1 MKKNLTYVVM
11 AAATA
16 VLFAGCAFHPTVGAI
31 YQNIEAPVTAT
42 SSTEGMK
49 TGESDQCTSILGLVA
64 TGNCSVENAKA
75 NSGITDVSSVD
86 YQVTSYFSVYS
97 TGKTVIKGK

>member
-1 MKKNLTYVVM
+1 MKKVLTYAAM

-16 VLFAGCAFHPTVGAI
+16 VIFTGCAVHPTVGAI

-42 SSTEGMK
+42 SSTEGLK
-49 TGESDQCTSILGLVA
+49 TGESDTCTSILGLVA
-64 TGNCSVENAKA
+64 TGNCSIENAKA

-86 YQVTSYFSVYS
+86 YQITSILSLYS

>member
-1 MKKNLTYVVM
+1 MKKNPIFALL
-11 AAATA
+11 AAAA
-16 VLFAGCAFHPTVGAI
+16 LFTGCAVHPTVGVI

-42 SSTEGMK
+42 GNAEGIK
-49 TGESDQCTSILGLVA
+49 TGNSDQCTSILGLIA
-64 TGNCSVENAKA
+64 TGNCSVESAKT

-86 YQVTSYFSVYS
+86 YQITSYFSVYS

>member
-1 MKKNLTYVVM
+1 MKKVLLFAAVT
-11 AAATA
+11 AATA
-16 VLFAGCAFHPTVGAI
+16 VVFTGCAVHPTVGVI

-42 SSTEGMK
+42 SSAEGIK
-49 TGESDQCTSILGLVA
+49 TGESEQCTSILGLIA

-86 YQVTSYFSVYS
+86 YQITSYFSVYS